1 MIQVCSQCGT
11 RWNVRDRQRSWCPRC
26 GGTLLAPSAP
36 QWSPQQGG
44 AALPAPPPP
53 PAPQAH
59 PRPPQQPAPSPAGRP
74 PQPGTPRLAP
84 GYRWVALRPG
94 APPRR
99 RIRRGP
105 LGPTPRYPVIP
116 RWGLQQHF
124 DVAAE
129 EDGRER
135 EAPSPATMRT
145 MLVVT
150 MVALGVAAFAHVLR
164 YGLMLINR
172 SVLLHPFIADA
183 AVAFGVMAS
192 LVALVILVITAV
204 ILVKWLIARRA
215 AAYAARGQT
224 DPRSAAELWLMS
236 LIPGPNVLF
245 APVYV
250 LELATL
256 EGRLTRLRR
265 PIVVWWIIWALSAI
279 IAVWS
284 VVNTVVVT
292 FFANTTQHLA
302 DNNVTV
308 AIGYLLA
315 LATVLLVSR
324 VYLGFEGAQ
333 AERHIHR
340 WVVVGAETGR
350 PAQPAGSENESESAV
365 PVESQGQNP
374 AALAV

>member
-1 MIQVCSQCGT
+1 M
-11 RWNVRDRQRSWCPRC
+11 
-26 GGTLLAPSAP
+26 
-36 QWSPQQGG
+36 
-44 AALPAPPPP
+44 
-53 PAPQAH
+53 
-59 PRPPQQPAPSPAGRP
+59 
-74 PQPGTPRLAP
+74 AP

-129 EDGRER
+129 EGDREHDG
-135 EAPSPATMRT
+135 PPPATVRT

-172 SVLLHPFIADA
+172 SVLLHPLIADA
-183 AVAFGVMAS
+183 AVAFGVVAS
-192 LVALVILVITAV
+192 LVALVILGVTVVIM
-204 ILVKWLIARRA
+204 IRWLIARRA
-215 AAYAARGQT
+215 AAYSQHGQT
-224 DPRSAAELWLMS
+224 DPHSARQVWLLS
-236 LIPGPNVLF
+236 LIPGINVLF
-245 APVYV
+245 TPVYV
-250 LELATL
+250 LELATV
-256 EGRLTRLRR
+256 EGSLTRLRR
-265 PIVVWWIIWALSAI
+265 PIVVWWIVWALSAVVALWSI
-279 IAVWS
+279 IG
-284 VVNTVVVT
+284 TVVVT
-292 FFANTTQHLA
+292 FFANSTQHLA

-315 LATVLLVSR
+315 LAAVLLAWR
-324 VYLGFEGAQ
+324 VYLGFEGAP
-333 AERHIHR
+333 AEHRSHR
-340 WVVVGAETGR
+340 WVVVGAESGR
-350 PAQPAGSENESESAV
+350 PEQPAGSADEPEPAV

>member
-44 AALPAPPPP
+44 APLPPPP
-53 PAPQAH
+53 SAPAPQAP
-59 PRPPQQPAPSPAGRP
+59 PRPSQQPARPPTGRP
-74 PQPGTPRLAP
+74 PQAGTPRLAP

-116 RWGLQQHF
+116 RWGLQQQF

-135 EAPSPATMRT
+135 EAPAPATVRT

-172 SVLLHPFIADA
+172 SVLLHPLIADA
-183 AVAFGVMAS
+183 AVAFGVVAS

-204 ILVKWLIARRA
+204 ILIKWLIARRA
-215 AAYAARGQT
+215 EAYAERGQP
-224 DPRSAAELWLMS
+224 DPRSAAEMWLMS
-236 LIPGPNVLF
+236 LIPGVNVLF
-245 APVYV
+245 TPVYV

-256 EGRLTRLRR
+256 EARLSRLRR
-265 PIVVWWIIWALSAI
+265 PVVVWWIIWALSAI
-279 IAVWS
+279 VAVWS
-284 VVNTVVVT
+284 VVSTVVVT

-324 VYLGFEGAQ
+324 VYLGFEGTP
-333 AERHIHR
+333 AERHSHR
-340 WVVVGAETGR
+340 WVVVEAESGR
-350 PAQPAGSENESESAV
+350 PAQPADSEDEPDSAV